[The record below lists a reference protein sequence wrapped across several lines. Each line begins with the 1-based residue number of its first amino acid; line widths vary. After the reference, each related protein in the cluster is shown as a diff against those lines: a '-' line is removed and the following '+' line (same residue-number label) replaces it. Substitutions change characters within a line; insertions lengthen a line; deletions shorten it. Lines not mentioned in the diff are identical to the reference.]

1 VNKGE
6 LNWVRQRMIA
16 RNENAFLVAAKR
28 GDPAAFENLCKRS
41 AGAVFRV
48 ARRMLRNN
56 EDAEDVVQ
64 ESFQQAFI
72 HLKNFK
78 GDSRFSTWL
87 SRIAINAALM
97 KLRKKHRRDVSLD
110 ESAESE
116 QWSSRID
123 VEDQSL
129 NPEQLYAQKEH
140 RRFLSEAM
148 KDLTP
153 GMRKAIELRELDE
166 RSTEETARIMGIS
179 IGAVKARVFH
189 GRRKLRERLKHFVG
203 SPWTSGRDAS
213 RTVGNTTPFSRDQV
227 GCNACG

>member
-1 VNKGE
+1 VNRAD
-6 LNWVRQRMIA
+6 LNWARQPSIA
-16 RNENAFLVAAKR
+16 RDESAFLVAAKR
-28 GDPAAFENLCKRS
+28 GDSAAFEILCKQS
-41 AGAVFRV
+41 ANTVFHV
-48 ARRMLRNN
+48 ARRMMRSN

-64 ESFQQAFI
+64 ESFQLAFI

-97 KLRKKHRRDVSLD
+97 KLRKKHPRDVSLD

-116 QWSSRID
+116 QWSSWID

-129 NPEQLYAQKEH
+129 NPEQLYAQKE
-140 RRFLSEAM
+140 RQRILSEAM
-148 KDLTP
+148 KELTP

-179 IGAVKARVFH
+179 VGAVKARVFH
-189 GRRKLRERLKHFVG
+189 GRRKLRERLKHYVG
-203 SPWTSGRDAS
+203 SAWTYGRDAS
-213 RTVGNTTPFSRDQV
+213 RSIGNTKHLSQDQV
-227 GCNACG
+227 AFNACG

>member
-1 VNKGE
+1 
-6 LNWVRQRMIA
+6 M
-16 RNENAFLVAAKR
+16 
-28 GDPAAFENLCKRS
+28 RS
-41 AGAVFRV
+41 D
-48 ARRMLRNN
+48 

-64 ESFQQAFI
+64 ESYQQAFI
-72 HLKNFK
+72 HLKSFN

-97 KLRKKHRRDVSLD
+97 NLRKKHPRDVSLD

-116 QWSSRID
+116 QQSSRID

-140 RRFLSEAM
+140 QRILSAAM

-179 IGAVKARVFH
+179 VGAVKARVFH
-189 GRRKLRERLKHFVG
+189 GRRKLRERLKCYAG
-203 SPWTSGRDAS
+203 SAWVSGRDAS
-213 RTVGNTTPFSRDQV
+213 RTIGNTTHFSRGQV